1 MESWCALSIP
11 FFFSSLL
18 SLFQFNPHS
27 MALADMLM
35 PVMES
40 WHEAVFAFLS
50 FLPLGLYWCLII
62 ISIGSTPIPSP
73 RSLSGANRS
82 KFLIDGNFAALRV
95 PAFCTV
101 DSTPELQS
109 AHQST
114 FLSICLGDGIDEDP
128 MWRHWGNEALGH
140 CGCTDTVALTLTVAI
155 LPSNCLILPSH

>member
-50 FLPLGLYWCLII
+50 FLPLGLYQCLII
-62 ISIGSTPIPSP
+62 ISIGSTSIPSL
-73 RSLSGANRS
+73 RSKSLNIFDWWALCSSPGPCILHCCGVALGDRFRLFTKANRS
-82 KFLIDGNFAALRV
+82 KMLIHGHFAALRV

-101 DSTPELQS
+101 DSTV
-109 AHQST
+109 HNT
-114 FLSICLGDGIDEDP
+114 
-128 MWRHWGNEALGH
+128 WRAAKCPAINNFEPFAL
-140 CGCTDTVALTLTVAI
+140 VME
-155 LPSNCLILPSH
+155 